1 MKKFLS
7 VLICIITLFI
17 SINTIDAF
25 PNPISNIT
33 QQGSSVTLNGHD
45 TLPLKHSGETAL
57 FCTNFENRTIPVGYT
72 CEPKYNWSEPISS
85 GVASIIGKV
94 GSVSISGNAS
104 DKYYYGELAINA
116 FLCKSGID
124 TNYTCF
130 IKSAS
135 STYEGRL
142 GNYASWL
149 SDAITVRDNYISSAN
164 ISFSTDKIEFHEEDP
179 HYVSN
184 WITISKNFSD
194 NFKLSV
200 SSTIFEETTSAY
212 MQTEDNK
219 VRVVILKESVPA
231 GRTITVNLKASIS
244 RSVNLAQNYS
254 CGSAQSITPN
264 IVESKTL
271 SAEATATG
279 TITKEKKGSLTINKV
294 DSNGAHL
301 PGATIKVTGP
311 NGYSQTFTTTGA
323 SITLDNLEYGT
334 YTITETSAPEGYIIS
349 ESKTVN
355 ISSTNLTSTVTITN
369 NKNKVSISKLDM
381 TGKKEL
387 PGATLE
393 VQDEEGNIL
402 YKWVSTDTPY
412 IIEGLPSGKYYLIE
426 TIAPTGY
433 VLSKEKIEFEITS
446 DTVSKTVKMTN
457 KLNKIKI
464 SKVNAVDKKL
474 LPGATLQIQDEEG
487 NIVKYC
493 IDDKGNKNVECK
505 WVSTD
510 SVYEIEGFPV
520 GKYYLVEISA
530 PNGYVLNQKSIEFIV
545 NDSDEVIEVEMENE
559 LEVEVPNTLSSRSA
573 LLLTIAM
580 FDIALGIGIVTYVKK
595 NKIEQ

>member
-1 MKKFLS
+1 MNNNKFTNFLILA
-7 VLICIITLFI
+7 VLIMFLNLICIKSLG
-17 SINTIDAF
+17 
-25 PNPISNIT
+25 PIS
-33 QQGSSVTLNGHD
+33 QVGDRVLDDCDASSCYGLA
-45 TLPLKHSGETAL
+45 LKVSESTVV
-57 FCTNFENRTIPVGYT
+57 FCTDYDKATPAGSGATCTRT
-72 CEPKYNWSEPISS
+72 EDWSKEIRYGVAAIINKAKSNVSSS
-85 GVASIIGKV
+85 GITNQYFA
-94 GSVSISGNAS
+94 A
-104 DKYYYGELAINA
+104 ELAINR
-116 FLCKSGID
+116 FLYDKGVGGANIAG
-124 TNYTCF
+124 TGL
-130 IKSAS
+130 S
-135 STYEGRL
+135 STYRSL
-142 GNYASWL
+142 YTDYLSTANSAYDSYL
-149 SDAITVRDNYISSAN
+149 SDSKVNITLSTSSLSFTLSGSNYESNSVTVSGVDSYEVSTN
-164 ISFSTDKIEFHEEDP
+164 IGK
-179 HYVSN
+179 
-184 WITISKNFSD
+184 ISKSGNT
-194 NFKLSV
+194 FKVLVPTSSINAETAVSVTV
-200 SSTIFEETTSAY
+200 SSSKSFNQAINYNCGSSY
-212 MQTEDNK
+212 Q
-219 VRVVILKESVPA
+219 
-231 GRTITVNLKASIS
+231 TITPVTLETVTKSDSKSLSGKISPKAKLI
-244 RSVNLAQNYS
+244 
-254 CGSAQSITPN
+254 
-264 IVESKTL
+264 
-271 SAEATATG
+271 
-279 TITKEKKGSLTINKV
+279 INKI
-294 DSNGAHL
+294 DSKGAHL

-311 NGYSQTFTTTGA
+311 NGYSKTFITTDA

-334 YTITETSAPEGYIIS
+334 YTITEISAPEGYIIS
-349 ESKTVN
+349 APKTVTL
-355 ISSTNLTSTVTITN
+355 SSTNLTNTITITN

-381 TGKKEL
+381 TGEKEL

-402 YKWVSTDTPY
+402 YKWVSTDTSY

-426 TIAPTGY
+426 TIAPAGY
-433 VLSKEKIEFEITS
+433 VLNKEKIEFEITS
-446 DTVSKTVKMTN
+446 DTVSKKVEMTN

-487 NIVKYC
+487 NVVKYC